1 MLMTNRTY
9 SLQVEQNPD
18 HWITLRKYC
27 GLSEVKANFYVNLCN
42 FGKNYVPN
50 YKNVRMV
57 NDL

>member
-1 MLMTNRTY
+1 MARTY

-18 HWITLRKYC
+18 HWITLKKYC
-27 GLSEVKANFYVNLCN
+27 GLSESKANFYVNLCN
-42 FGKNYVPN
+42 FGKDYVPY